1 MRWVQYQEV
10 EKPKQTD
17 VADLSTLKN
26 EEFARAE
33 ETDYSKYF
41 NKGNDCDA
49 CLHQFLIREDAVA
62 CRKELNGEECDFVE
76 VDEKGNVN

>member
-1 MRWVQYQEV
+1 M
-10 EKPKQTD
+10 
-17 VADLSTLKN
+17 
-26 EEFARAE
+26 AE

-76 VDEKGNVN
+76 VDEEGNVI